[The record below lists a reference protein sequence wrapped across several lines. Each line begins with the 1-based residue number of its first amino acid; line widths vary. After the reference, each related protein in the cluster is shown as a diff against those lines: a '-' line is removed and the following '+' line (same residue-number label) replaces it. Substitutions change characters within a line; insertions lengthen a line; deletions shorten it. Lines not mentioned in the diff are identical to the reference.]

1 VECASLTRI
10 AQKCPQV
17 NDIRA
22 PKANPAIRLAV
33 VLLILLP
40 EKARNI
46 EARVMD
52 KLINCVMNSAGE
64 QI

>member
-1 VECASLTRI
+1 MASSGVCV
-10 AQKCPQV
+10 ADQQCPQV

-22 PKANPAIRLAV
+22 PKASPAIRL

-46 EARVMD
+46 EARVMN
-52 KLINCVMNSAGE
+52 KLINCVMNSAEE